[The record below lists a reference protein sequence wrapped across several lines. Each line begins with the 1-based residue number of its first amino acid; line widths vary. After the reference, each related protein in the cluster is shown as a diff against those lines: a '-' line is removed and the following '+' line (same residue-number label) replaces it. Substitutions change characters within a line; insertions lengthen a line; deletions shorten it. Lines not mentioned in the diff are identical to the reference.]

1 MRRELNMKL
10 TITVLLMLLLCTT
23 LPTCATLP
31 STGTTNLTTS
41 FDTDALP
48 SPLYILNN
56 QVAGEG
62 SEAMNVAMVCNSRT
76 DTTNG
81 ACPTVPVWT
90 DESGAGAGSIP
101 LRFTQDRTGA
111 TKDIVITATRGNG
124 GLTRQPWTSAN
135 SESQKA
141 PVFNY
146 YVSQSELGNLTDG
159 VWRATLI
166 MNYQK
171 YRQTTKIGTWTA
183 NLVLTV
189 ISKRAQ
195 QVYLPAFPSTVA
207 TVDLNLA
214 SSAGSYRSTTA
225 SGSTS
230 LDMCLYDGNNG
241 TGKIINL
248 IFKDEGAPAPGR
260 QAGLFSVYRAG
271 GSKSDA
277 ANRIDYAL
285 SVHNP
290 VTGIAQRVVN
300 GTGLVWNTAT
310 HFTGRLVTLPGYS
323 TQTYCVPAP
332 LTFTTPPFTVS
343 GKQSGKYTGTLSII
357 YTPSTG

>member
-1 MRRELNMKL
+1 MKL

-195 QVYLPAFPSTVA
+195 QVYLPAFPSTAA

-260 QAGLFSVYRAG
+260 QAGLFFSIPG
-271 GSKSDA
+271 G
-277 ANRIDYAL
+277 
-285 SVHNP
+285 
-290 VTGIAQRVVN
+290 
-300 GTGLVWNTAT
+300 W
-310 HFTGRLVTLPGYS
+310 
-323 TQTYCVPAP
+323 
-332 LTFTTPPFTVS
+332 
-343 GKQSGKYTGTLSII
+343 KQIRRGE
-357 YTPSTG
+357 PH